1 MRGSTSNVRRERAT
15 RVLYACTVVM
25 AMLVAGVASVGVTAE
40 TADARGP
47 EYSGEQTT
55 GDGPAYFGP
64 APNPFPYCDSPTYF
78 DPFPENIAPIGRM
91 DVGDTARVTTNGLT
105 MELVIT
111 AEGNP
116 GTQYPGFFPNG
127 ADGGSNDRAKGIELA
142 EGDTAV
148 VSLSAPLFYSQW
160 IFTDVDQP
168 NEGFTVTPAWTIP
181 GQAAV
186 FAGDTEWTFAGT
198 SPFGVEL
205 DDTNG
210 VSEVS
215 QSING
220 RGQVDF
226 LGAVTGITMER
237 TNPSNGQSGFAVGG
251 GCEAAGAAKVVV
263 AGPTWNGSSFDV
275 TYELRVRNNL
285 PSSATI
291 QSVINDAVAEVG
303 ASLVTGSPQGIA
315 LSGLQLTDNLSNDGF
330 TDIQVTS
337 RSTDGGL
344 VLNQNFDGINDL
356 DLISSGEIAAEEN
369 EVITLSVQ
377 YTPDFAQAAW
387 AECAAGYNL
396 LNQTE
401 LTASAANVG
410 VSDLSDNG
418 ISARPGDNN
427 GEGGVDDPTPVRF
440 PCPPGG
446 LEIVKTV
453 VPGPNGTC
461 PAFDAGVVGDG
472 PALPVTVDDVV
483 TYCVSVRNPGPGPI
497 TNVVVADAQAPGDI
511 SLNDLFAGQT
521 DTTSYDVT
529 VALTT
534 PTLNTATATADDV
547 DGPLPPARD
556 SAVIEPAAKPQPL
569 LEIVKT
575 VVVGPNGACPS
586 FVNGV
591 ADLGPALAVDDGDTI
606 TYCISVRNSG
616 QGDALNVIITDAQAP
631 QDYSIGTLAPG
642 AGRTV
647 SYDLTVG
654 LDTATVNVASGT
666 YSGPDGPLDPVDDD
680 AQIEVSPL
688 QPDLE
693 IVKTVLLGA
702 DATCPAFDQGVTGIG
717 PALSVDDGG
726 TVTYCISI
734 RNSGLGVANG
744 VVINDAQAP
753 AAFTIGTLTAG
764 QTETVQ
770 YNVTVDLT
778 TPTDNI
784 ATATGVGPDGD
795 LDPVSDPARIG
806 VDALPEPVLEIVKT
820 VLPGADATCPAFDQ
834 GVTGIGPALSVD
846 DGGTVTYCI
855 SIRNSGLG
863 IANGVVI
870 NDAQAPAAFTIGTLT
885 PGQTETVQ
893 YNVTVDLTTPTDNI
907 ATATGVGP
915 YGDLDPVSDPA
926 RIGVDAL
933 PEPVLEIVK
942 TALRG
947 ADATCPAFDQGVTG
961 IGPTL
966 SVDDGGTVTYC
977 ISIRNSGL
985 GVANGVVINDAQAP
999 AAFTIGT
1006 LTAGQTETVQ
1016 YNVTVDLTTP
1026 TDNIATA
1033 TGVGPYG
1040 DLDPVSDPARIGVD
1054 ALPDPVLEIVKT
1066 ALRGPDAICP
1076 DFDGGVAGPGDPV
1089 NFVETETVTYC
1100 ITVRNTGVGTATN
1113 VRVTDPQAPD
1123 SFDLDI
1129 GTLAS
1134 GESETRSYDLVVDM
1148 QTPATNV
1155 ATVNGTGPNGTL
1167 DPQSDPA
1174 IISVS
1179 LQPDPILEIVK
1190 TVVPGPDGD
1199 CPATF
1204 DEGIAGQG
1212 DALGVTFGDAV
1223 TYCITVR
1230 NVGGNDATG
1239 VTVAD
1244 PQAPGVLQLGVVA
1257 VGQEVS
1263 ESYDVVVDATT
1274 PLVNTATVNGNGPN
1288 GPVPSNSDDAVI
1300 NSAPEP
1306 DPVLEIVKTVV
1317 LGPDGSC
1324 PSFADGVPGP
1334 GDALTVVAGQTVTY
1348 CIAIQNTGA
1357 GDAVNVQI
1365 SDDQAPE
1372 SPIQIGSLPAG
1383 EGRLVQYDLLV
1394 NDNSG
1399 LRNLAILTGDGPNG
1413 PADPAEDDAIID
1425 TRSASIS
1432 LIHSVSK
1439 ANEDCVTVAKNL
1451 NSLVANMEEL
1461 PITWCALITNNGNV
1475 PLTNVVLE
1483 APAISDGDPIDV
1495 LATTGSNVLLPGQS
1509 VVIPVA
1515 GEIPDTGL
1523 ISNALVE
1530 ADPSDADGNVLADVT
1545 PPSDVDN
1552 AEVREASIDIET
1564 TVAAGADAD
1573 CDEAVEVLLI
1583 PSGEDITWCFA
1594 VTNTGAVDLLVTQVV
1609 DPDLDVTAS
1618 VPADQQ
1624 RLPPNVTIFLQANGE
1639 SADGIEII
1647 ADVKGRPLDFD
1658 GTILD
1663 QAPEVEDVDPAQVVV
1678 PVSDV
1683 QIVKSNSNAGPV
1695 SIGDTITYSLVIT
1708 NNGPNRARQV
1718 EVFDQLPVGISYVS
1732 LPGDPDWA
1740 CSLDDDEAGFSCLKA
1755 TNLAAGV
1762 SVTLT
1767 YTAQINEQAPD
1778 ETQLTNT
1785 AKVTTITPDGD
1796 PTNNEDTSTTETDP
1810 PDIVIPTVTPTPRP
1824 TPPPGIQYP
1833 GPFDPPA
1840 VTVVTPP
1847 DEVLGL
1853 AITGA
1858 SSNLL
1863 GLLATA
1869 LLATGGL
1876 LAVGARRSRRDD

>member
-337 RSTDGGL
+337 RSTNGGL

-591 ADLGPALAVDDGDTI
+591 ADLGPALAVDDGDTV

-647 SYDLTVG
+647 SYNLTVG

-834 GVTGIGPALSVD
+834 GVTGIGPA
-846 DGGTVTYCI
+846 
-855 SIRNSGLG
+855 
-863 IANGVVI
+863 
-870 NDAQAPAAFTIGTLT
+870 
-885 PGQTETVQ
+885 
-893 YNVTVDLTTPTDNI
+893 
-907 ATATGVGP
+907 
-915 YGDLDPVSDPA
+915 
-926 RIGVDAL
+926 
-933 PEPVLEIVK
+933 
-942 TALRG
+942 
-947 ADATCPAFDQGVTG
+947 
-961 IGPTL
+961 L

-1618 VPADQQ
+1618 VPANQQ

-1810 PDIVIPTVTPTPRP
+1810 PDEVTPTVVPRP

>member
-91 DVGDTARVTTNGLT
+91 DVGDTASVTTNGLT
-105 MELVIT
+105 MDLVIT

-168 NEGFTVTPAWTIP
+168 NEGFTVTPTWTIP

-215 QSING
+215 ESING

-291 QSVINDAVAEVG
+291 QSVIDDAVAEVG

-377 YTPDFAQAAW
+377 YTPDFAQAVW

-547 DGPLPPARD
+547 DGPVPPASD

-591 ADLGPALAVDDGDTI
+591 ADLGPALAVDDGDTV

-616 QGDALNVIITDAQAP
+616 QGDALKVIITDAQAP

-702 DATCPAFDQGVTGIG
+702 DASCPAFDQGVTGIG

-753 AAFTIGTLTAG
+753 AAFTIGTLAAG

-778 TPTDNI
+778 TPI
-784 ATATGVGPDGD
+784 
-795 LDPVSDPARIG
+795 
-806 VDALPEPVLEIVKT
+806 
-820 VLPGADATCPAFDQ
+820 
-834 GVTGIGPALSVD
+834 
-846 DGGTVTYCI
+846 
-855 SIRNSGLG
+855 
-863 IANGVVI
+863 
-870 NDAQAPAAFTIGTLT
+870 
-885 PGQTETVQ
+885 
-893 YNVTVDLTTPTDNI
+893 
-907 ATATGVGP
+907 
-915 YGDLDPVSDPA
+915 
-926 RIGVDAL
+926 
-933 PEPVLEIVK
+933 
-942 TALRG
+942 
-947 ADATCPAFDQGVTG
+947 
-961 IGPTL
+961 
-966 SVDDGGTVTYC
+966 
-977 ISIRNSGL
+977 
-985 GVANGVVINDAQAP
+985 
-999 AAFTIGT
+999 
-1006 LTAGQTETVQ
+1006 
-1016 YNVTVDLTTP
+1016 
-1026 TDNIATA
+1026 DNIATA

-1123 SFDLDI
+1123 SFDLNI

-1134 GESETRSYDLVVDM
+1134 GESETRSYDLVVDT

-1244 PQAPGVLQLGVVA
+1244 QQAPGVLQLGVVA

-1306 DPVLEIVKTVV
+1306 DPVLDIVKTVV

-1348 CIAIQNTGA
+1348 CIAIQNTGV

-1439 ANEDCVTVAKNL
+1439 ANEDCETVAKNL
-1451 NSLVANMEEL
+1451 NSLVANIEEL

-1483 APAISDGDPIDV
+1483 APAIGNGDPIDV
-1495 LATTGSNVLLPGQS
+1495 LATTGSSVLLPGQS

-1552 AEVREASIDIET
+1552 AEVREASIEIET

-1594 VTNTGAVDLLVTQVV
+1594 VTNTGAVDLLVAQVV
-1609 DPDLDVTAS
+1609 DPNLDITAS
-1618 VPADQQ
+1618 VPANQQ

-1663 QAPEVEDVDPAQVVV
+1663 QAPEVEDLDPAQVVV

-1718 EVFDQLPVGISYVS
+1718 EVFDQLPVGISYES

-1778 ETQLTNT
+1778 ATQLTNT
-1785 AKVTTITPDGD
+1785 ATVTTITPDGD
-1796 PTNNEDTSTTETDP
+1796 PTNNEDTSTTETDT
-1810 PDIVIPTVTPTPRP
+1810 PDIVTPTPTPTPRPTPRP

-1840 VTVVTPP
+1840 ATVVTPP